1 MKKEDYDKIANVLP
15 LGGLIDTYLS
25 QLRNA
30 IQDAANQAENGSQL
44 GVAVAVGRCSTIA
57 DELYNA
63 WNSVKE

>member
-1 MKKEDYDKIANVLP
+1 MKKEDYDKISNVLP
-15 LGGLIDTYLS
+15 LGSLIDNYLS
-25 QLRNA
+25 QLRSA